1 MFILHIVKR
10 ANNRQLALVRSY
22 STTKYLTTKFLT
34 KKTPNQSI
42 SRYDCFHFKNEL
54 TKLVSKIKFLGY
66 VKNGRNSSQHYWP
79 TLSGVVAAG
88 CPNGC
93 NIQQCW
99 ELLANNVASVCTGL
113 SLKSCQ
119 CTLGLVA
126 VRFPPLSSSS
136 FLPFYRKFSHLVTK
150 VRIPRLTCVLQFR
163 VIQCICL
170 LITLISSQL
179 CYRLL
184 WPG

>member
-22 STTKYLTTKFLT
+22 FTTKYYEVFNQENTKPVHIKIRLFPFQEWVDEIL
-34 KKTPNQSI
+34 
-42 SRYDCFHFKNEL
+42 E
-54 TKLVSKIKFLGY
+54 IKFLGY
-66 VKNGRNSSQHYWP
+66 VKKGRNSSQHYWP
-79 TLSGVVAAG
+79 TLLGVVAAG

>member
-10 ANNRQLALVRSY
+10 TNNRQLALVR
-22 STTKYLTTKFLT
+22 TFLKRNITKFLT

-54 TKLVSKIKFLGY
+54 AKLVTKIKFLGY

-79 TLSGVVAAG
+79 TLLGVVATG

-99 ELLANNVASVCTGL
+99 ELLASNVVSVCTEL

-119 CTLGLVA
+119 CALGLVV
-126 VRFPPLSSSS
+126 VRFSDAFLQQFSS
-136 FLPFYRKFSHLVTK
+136 FL
-150 VRIPRLTCVLQFR
+150 
-163 VIQCICL
+163 
-170 LITLISSQL
+170 
-179 CYRLL
+179 
-184 WPG
+184 